1 MTLMKQAMIIES
13 ENECVI
19 EYKDNKLDIGEEME
33 ET

>member
-13 ENECVI
+13 ENEC
-19 EYKDNKLDIGEEME
+19 EYKDNELDIGEEME